1 MKKNSIIAGLFVFC
15 ITTAGIGYTVYNSVY
30 SDKQR
35 HRINETTKLDSVK
48 SPNELKNGE
57 YTASVEGYEGT
68 VTVKVVIKEGKI
80 FSVEVLSHSET
91 DEYYKMAKKILKTIV
106 EKKHI

>member
-15 ITTAGIGYTVYNSVY
+15 ITTAGIGYTVYNSIY

-48 SPNELKNGE
+48 SPN
-57 YTASVEGYEGT
+57 
-68 VTVKVVIKEGKI
+68 
-80 FSVEVLSHSET
+80 
-91 DEYYKMAKKILKTIV
+91 
-106 EKKHI
+106 